1 MSDLISVAQRADVAI
16 LTMAHGKANL
26 FDLEFCDA
34 VAGALAECAA
44 SPAKAAVITAGGSIF
59 SAGVDLRR
67 LVDGGRG
74 YAETFLPA
82 LDRAFDA
89 AFAFPKPLVAAVN
102 GHAIAGGCILAC
114 AADRRLMARG
124 KGRIGVPELLVGVPF
139 PTVAL
144 EIMRLAVPVPFLTML
159 IYSGETVVADRAVEV
174 GLVDAAADPDRLLD
188 EAVDAAKALAALP
201 AAAFAITKQQL
212 REPSLARIRDGH
224 ARVDPAIHE
233 YWASPDTLATV
244 RDYVQRTLEK

>member
-1 MSDLISVAQRADVAI
+1 MISLAHQADIAI

-34 VAGALAECAA
+34 VASALDQCAR

-59 SAGVDLRR
+59 SGGVDLRR
-67 LVDGGRG
+67 LVEGGQA
-74 YAETFLPA
+74 YAEEFLPA
-82 LDRAFDA
+82 LGRAFDV

-124 KGRIGVPELLVGVPF
+124 TGRIGVPELLVGVPF

-144 EIMRLAVPVPFLTML
+144 EIVRLAVPSPHLTML
-159 IYSGETVVADRAVEV
+159 IYSGETVAADRAVEL
-174 GLVDAAADPDRLLD
+174 GLADAAVDPDRLLE
-188 EAVDAAKALAALP
+188 EAVNAANAMAALP
-201 AAAFAITKQQL
+201 AAAFAITKNQL
-212 REPSLARIRDGH
+212 RAPARARIREGN
-224 ARVDPAIHE
+224 ARVDPAIRE
-233 YWASPDTLATV
+233 YWAAPGTLATV
-244 RDYVQRTLEK
+244 RDYMHRTLKK